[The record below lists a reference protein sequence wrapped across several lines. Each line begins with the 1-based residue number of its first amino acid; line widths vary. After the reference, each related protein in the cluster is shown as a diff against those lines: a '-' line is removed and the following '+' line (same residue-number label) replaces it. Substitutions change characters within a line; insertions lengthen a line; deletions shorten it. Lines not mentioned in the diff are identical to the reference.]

1 MNENHITKKDLWHC
15 FGNQMFFELGNGAL
29 KEESIGFCTAMIP
42 IIEKVYNT
50 KEEKAEAYARHNEY
64 YLSEGRAAGL
74 NVGIAAA
81 MEERYALHRDID
93 PSSINAVKAA
103 LMGPLAALG
112 DSIIHGT
119 FRPLFAGIA
128 CSLVIAS
135 NYTSM
140 FGPLM
145 FVIIMTA
152 IGMGVRYYGT
162 FQGYYKGTKIVEMIQ
177 TSGLMQLVTK
187 LAGIAA
193 YMLVGGFSYGLVG
206 VNIPLEF
213 SFEENTI
220 SLQSMLDGLC
230 PGLLPLLLIYVC
242 YLLLTK
248 KKAKP
253 TVLLLCLMALG
264 IIGVYCGFLA

>member
-1 MNENHITKKDLWHC
+1 MSEKRITKKELWSC
-15 FGNQMFFELGNGAL
+15 FWHQMFFELGNGAL
-29 KEESIGFCTAMIP
+29 KEESIGFCTSMIP
-42 IIEKVYNT
+42 IIEKVYDT
-50 KEEKAEAYARHNEY
+50 PEEKAEAYARHNEY

-81 MEERYALHRDID
+81 MEERYALERDID
-93 PSSINAVKAA
+93 PGSINAVKAA

-119 FRPLFAGIA
+119 LRPLFAGIA

-135 NYTSM
+135 NYTSV
-140 FGPLM
+140 FGPIM
-145 FVIIMTA
+145 FTVIMTLV
-152 IGMGVRYYGT
+152 GMLVRYYGT
-162 FQGYYKGTKIVEMIQ
+162 FQGYFKGTQIVELIQ

-193 YMLVGGFSYGLVG
+193 YMLVGGFSYGLIA

-213 SFEENTI
+213 SFEETTI

-230 PGLLPLLLIYVC
+230 PGLLPLCLIGLC
-242 YLLLTK
+242 YYLMTK
-248 KKAKP
+248 KKIKP
-253 TVLLLCLMALG
+253 TALLLCLMALG
-264 IIGVYCGFLA
+264 ILGVYCGFLA

>member
-1 MNENHITKKDLWHC
+1 
-15 FGNQMFFELGNGAL
+15 
-29 KEESIGFCTAMIP
+29 
-42 IIEKVYNT
+42 
-50 KEEKAEAYARHNEY
+50 
-64 YLSEGRAAGL
+64 
-74 NVGIAAA
+74 
-81 MEERYALHRDID
+81 
-93 PSSINAVKAA
+93 
-103 LMGPLAALG
+103 MGPLAALG

-145 FVIIMTA
+145 FMIIMTA

-162 FQGYYKGTKIVEMIQ
+162 FQGYFKGTQIVEMIQ

-213 SFEENTI
+213 SFEETTI

-230 PGLLPLLLIYVC
+230 PGLLPLLLIYAC
-242 YLLLTK
+242 YLLMTK